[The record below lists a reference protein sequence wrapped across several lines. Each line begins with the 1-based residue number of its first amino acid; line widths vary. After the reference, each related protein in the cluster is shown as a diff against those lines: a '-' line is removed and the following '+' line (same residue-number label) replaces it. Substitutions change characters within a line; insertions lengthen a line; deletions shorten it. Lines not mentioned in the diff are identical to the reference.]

1 MMMTGRMMDAVKA
14 ECANLV
20 SRVFP
25 ADRLVPE
32 APAARW

>member
-1 MMMTGRMMDAVKA
+1 MMLTGRMSDALKS
-14 ECANLV
+14 ERANLV

-25 ADRLVPE
+25 ADQLVPE